1 MSEEPDMWQE
11 IIYPVAFV
19 LIVLLPAPL
28 LGNYLYRVFEGKSR
42 WLAPLERAT
51 LACCGTDGR
60 EQDWK
65 SYALSL
71 LAFNGAGFGLLFL
84 ILLAQGL
91 LPLNPQ
97 QLPGLNWQLAF
108 NTAVSFM
115 TNTNWQAY
123 SGEASLS
130 YFSQMV
136 GLTTQNFV
144 SAATGAAVAIALF
157 RGIARQQTTHLGNFW
172 QDLVRFCLYVLL
184 PMALIL
190 ALLLVWQGVPQS
202 LSAYL
207 PFHAL
212 EGQEQLLPLGPA
224 ASQIAIK
231 QLGSNGGGFFG
242 INSAH
247 PFENPTALSNWLEM
261 VALLTLAAAMVCTL
275 GRYVKDLAHSR
286 AILIAMTIMLVLGLC
301 LAIGQELKPDPAL
314 AHLTSEAGNWEGKES
329 RFGPVLSSIWEVATT
344 AASNG
349 SVNAMHDSFA
359 PLAGMVAMINMLLG
373 EVVFGGVGAGI
384 YGMMLF
390 VLLTVFL
397 CGLMVGRTPT
407 YLGKRLGITEM
418 KWVVAS
424 MLVMPVGVLVIG
436 GITLLMP
443 DSATV
448 IGHDG
453 PHGLSLGRRQQRL
466 RLRRLC
472 RRRQLAV
479 HRHRAGHAARSLRL
493 HHSGAG
499 HRRSAG
505 PRPAPGD
512 ERRGLPNQRPALHHP
527 ADRHRAADGGALL
540 PAGTGAG
547 PGGGTP
553 EPAGRC
559 LLMLHT
565 RLICVTNYSMQG
577 AFQ

>member
-1 MSEEPDMWQE
+1 MWQE
-11 IIYPVAFV
+11 VIYPVAFV
-19 LIVLLPAPL
+19 LLVLLPAPL
-28 LGNYLYRVFEGKSR
+28 LGSYIYRVFEGKSR
-42 WLAPLERAT
+42 WLSPIERAT

-84 ILLAQGL
+84 ILMAQGL

-97 QLPGLNWQLAF
+97 QLPGLNWELAF

-144 SAATGAAVAIALF
+144 SAGTGAAVAVALF
-157 RGIARQQTTHLGNFW
+157 RGISRQQTIHLGNFW

-184 PMALIL
+184 PMALIM

-207 PFHAL
+207 PFHSL

-242 INSAH
+242 VNSAH

-261 VALLTLAAAMVCTL
+261 VALLTLPAALVCTL
-275 GRYVKDLAHSR
+275 GRYVKDTGHGR
-286 AILIAMTIMLVLGLC
+286 AILTAMALLFVLGLS
-301 LAIGQELKPDPAL
+301 LSVTQEMKPDPN
-314 AHLTSEAGNWEGKES
+314 LTQLTTQVGNWEGKES

-349 SVNAMHDSFA
+349 SVNSMHDSFT
-359 PLAGMVAMINMLLG
+359 PLGGMVGMFNMLLG

-424 MLVMPVGVLVIG
+424 MLVMPVGVLVLG
-436 GITLLMP
+436 GVTLLMP
-443 DSATV
+443 DASTI
-448 IGHDG
+448 IGHEG
-453 PHGLSLGRRQQRL
+453 PHGLSRLIYAYASAAGNNGSAFAGLAAADSWQCIAIGLAMLLGRFGYIIPVL
-466 RLRRLC
+466 AIAG
-472 RRRQLAV
+472 QLA
-479 HRHRAGHAARSLRL
+479 RAPRQETGEGDFPIRGPLFITLLIITVLLIGGLSFLPVLALGPVAEHLSL
-493 HHSGAG
+493 
-499 HRRSAG
+499 
-505 PRPAPGD
+505 
-512 ERRGLPNQRPALHHP
+512 
-527 ADRHRAADGGALL
+527 
-540 PAGTGAG
+540 
-547 PGGGTP
+547 
-553 EPAGRC
+553 
-559 LLMLHT
+559 
-565 RLICVTNYSMQG
+565 MQG
-577 AFQ
+577 AF

>member
-1 MSEEPDMWQE
+1 MWQE
-11 IIYPVAFV
+11 LIYPVAFV
-19 LIVLLPAPL
+19 LLVLLPAPL
-28 LGNYLYRVFEGKSR
+28 LGSYIYRVFEGQTR
-42 WLAPLERAT
+42 WLAPVERAT
-51 LACCGTDGR
+51 MICCGTDER

-65 SYALSL
+65 SYAVSL

-84 ILLAQGL
+84 ILMAQGL

-97 QLPGLNWQLAF
+97 NLPGLSWELAF

-144 SAATGAAVAIALF
+144 SAGTGAAVAVALF
-157 RGIARQQTTHLGNFW
+157 RGITRQQTTHLGNFW

-184 PMALIL
+184 PMALIM
-190 ALLLVWQGVPQS
+190 ALLLVWQGVPQT

-207 PFHAL
+207 PFHSL
-212 EGQEQLLPLGPA
+212 EGQEQLMPLGPA

-247 PFENPTALSNWLEM
+247 PFENPTAFTNWLEM
-261 VALLTLAAAMVCTL
+261 VTLLTLPAALVCTL
-275 GRYVKDLAHSR
+275 GHYVKHHGHGR
-286 AILIAMTIMLVLGLC
+286 AILIAMTLLFVLGLS
-301 LAIGQELKPDPAL
+301 LSLYQELQPDPAL
-314 AHLTSEAGNWEGKES
+314 AHLTQQAGNWEGKES

-344 AASNG
+344 SASNG
-349 SVNAMHDSFA
+349 SVNAMHDSFT
-359 PLAGMVAMINMLLG
+359 PLGGMVGMINMLLG

-424 MLVMPVGVLVIG
+424 MLVMPLGVLVIG

-443 DSATV
+443 NASTV

-453 PHGLSLGRRQQRL
+453 PHGLSRLIYAYASAAGNNGSAFAGFAAADSWQCIAIGLAMLLGRFGYIIPVLAIAGQLSRAQRQDVGEGDFPVSGPL
-466 RLRRLC
+466 FVSLLIITVLLIGGLSFLPV
-472 RRRQLAV
+472 LA
-479 HRHRAGHAARSLRL
+479 L
-493 HHSGAG
+493 
-499 HRRSAG
+499 G
-505 PRPAPGD
+505 PVA
-512 ERRGLPNQRPALHHP
+512 EHLTL
-527 ADRHRAADGGALL
+527 
-540 PAGTGAG
+540 
-547 PGGGTP
+547 
-553 EPAGRC
+553 
-559 LLMLHT
+559 
-565 RLICVTNYSMQG
+565 MQG
-577 AFQ
+577 AF

>member
-1 MSEEPDMWQE
+1 MWQE
-11 IIYPVAFV
+11 MIYPVAFV
-19 LIVLLPAPL
+19 LLVLLPAPL
-28 LGNYLYRVFEGKSR
+28 LGNYLYRVFEGQCR
-42 WLAPLERAT
+42 WLAPVERAT
-51 LACCGTDGR
+51 LFCCGTDGR

-65 SYALSL
+65 SYTLSL

-84 ILLAQGL
+84 ILMAQGL

-144 SAATGAAVAIALF
+144 SAATGAAVAVAMF

-172 QDLVRFCLYVLL
+172 LDLVRFCLYVLL
-184 PMALIL
+184 PMSLIL

-207 PFHAL
+207 PFHTL

-261 VALLTLAAAMVCTL
+261 VALLTLAAAMVFTL
-275 GRYVKDLAHSR
+275 GRYVKDMAHSR
-286 AILIAMTIMLVLGLC
+286 AIVIAMTIMLALGLFVS
-301 LAIGQELKPDPAL
+301 ITQEMKLDPAL
-314 AHLTSEAGNWEGKES
+314 THLASEAGNWEGKES

-349 SVNAMHDSFA
+349 SVNSMHDSFA
-359 PLAGMVAMINMLLG
+359 PLSGMVAMINMLLG

-436 GITLLMP
+436 GVTLLMP
-443 DSATV
+443 DAATI

-453 PHGLSLGRRQQRL
+453 PHGLSRLIYAYASAAGNNGSAFAGFAAGDNWQCIAIGLAMLLGRFGYIIPIMAIAG
-466 RLRRLC
+466 
-472 RRRQLAV
+472 QLA
-479 HRHRAGHAARSLRL
+479 RAPRQEISEGDFPIR
-493 HHSGAG
+493 
-499 HRRSAG
+499 G
-505 PRPAPGD
+505 PLFITLLIITVLLIG
-512 ERRGLPNQRPALHHP
+512 GLSFLPVLAL
-527 ADRHRAADGGALL
+527 
-540 PAGTGAG
+540 G
-547 PGGGTP
+547 PVA
-553 EPAGRC
+553 EH
-559 LLMLHT
+559 LML
-565 RLICVTNYSMQG
+565 G
-577 AFQ
+577 AF

>member
-1 MSEEPDMWQE
+1 MWQE

-19 LIVLLPAPL
+19 LLVLLPAPL
-28 LGNYLYRVFEGKSR
+28 LGSYMYRVFEGKSR
-42 WLAPLERAT
+42 WLAPVERAT

-84 ILLAQGL
+84 ILMAQGL

-144 SAATGAAVAIALF
+144 SAATGATVAVALF
-157 RGIARQQTTHLGNFW
+157 RGLSRQQTIHLGNFW

-184 PMALIL
+184 PMALL
-190 ALLLVWQGVPQS
+190 MALLLVSQGVPQS

-242 INSAH
+242 VNSAH

-261 VALLTLAAAMVCTL
+261 VTLLTIPAALVCTL
-275 GRYVKDLAHSR
+275 GRYVKDTGHGR
-286 AILIAMTIMLVLGLC
+286 AILTAMTLLFVLGLG
-301 LAIGQELKPDPAL
+301 LSVYQELQPDPAL
-314 AHLTSEAGNWEGKES
+314 AQLTTQAGNWEGKES

-344 AASNG
+344 SASNG
-349 SVNAMHDSFA
+349 SVNAMHDSFT
-359 PLAGMVAMINMLLG
+359 PLGGMVGMINMLLG
-373 EVVFGGVGAGI
+373 EVIFGGVGAGI

-436 GITLLMP
+436 GVTLLMP
-443 DSATV
+443 DAAT
-448 IGHDG
+448 IMGHDG
-453 PHGLSLGRRQQRL
+453 PHGLSRLIYAYASAAGNNGSAFGGFAAADNWQCVAIGLAMLLGRFGYIIPVLAIAGQLSRASQQDAGEGDFPIRGPL
-466 RLRRLC
+466 FITLLIITVLLIGGLSFLPV
-472 RRRQLAV
+472 LA
-479 HRHRAGHAARSLRL
+479 L
-493 HHSGAG
+493 
-499 HRRSAG
+499 G
-505 PRPAPGD
+505 PVA
-512 ERRGLPNQRPALHHP
+512 EHLLIL
-527 ADRHRAADGGALL
+527 GAL
-540 PAGTGAG
+540 
-547 PGGGTP
+547 
-553 EPAGRC
+553 
-559 LLMLHT
+559 
-565 RLICVTNYSMQG
+565 
-577 AFQ
+577 

>member
-1 MSEEPDMWQE
+1 MWQE
-11 IIYPVAFV
+11 VIYPVAFV
-19 LIVLLPAPL
+19 LLVLLPAPL
-28 LGNYLYRVFEGKSR
+28 LGSYIYRVFEGKSR
-42 WLAPLERAT
+42 WLSPIERAT

-84 ILLAQGL
+84 ILMAQGL

-97 QLPGLNWQLAF
+97 QLPGLSWELAF

-144 SAATGAAVAIALF
+144 SAGTGAAVAVALF
-157 RGIARQQTTHLGNFW
+157 RGISRQQTIHLGNFW

-184 PMALIL
+184 PLALIM

-207 PFHAL
+207 PFHSL

-242 INSAH
+242 VNSAH

-261 VALLTLAAAMVCTL
+261 VTLLTIPAALVCTL
-275 GRYVKDLAHSR
+275 GRYVKDTGHGR
-286 AILIAMTIMLVLGLC
+286 AILTAMALLFVLGLC
-301 LAIGQELKPDPAL
+301 LSLPQEMKLDPNL
-314 AHLTSEAGNWEGKES
+314 ADITSQAGNWEGKES

-349 SVNAMHDSFA
+349 AVNAMHDSFT
-359 PLAGMVAMINMLLG
+359 PLGGMVGMINMLLG
-373 EVVFGGVGAGI
+373 EVIFGGVGSGI

-424 MLVMPVGVLVIG
+424 MLVMPVGVLVLG
-436 GITLLMP
+436 GVTLLMP
-443 DSATV
+443 DASTI
-448 IGHDG
+448 IGHEG
-453 PHGLSLGRRQQRL
+453 PHGLSRLIYAYASAAGNNGSAFGGFAAADSWQCIAIGLAMLLGRFGYIIPVL
-466 RLRRLC
+466 AIAG
-472 RRRQLAV
+472 QLA
-479 HRHRAGHAARSLRL
+479 RAPRQETGEGDFPIRGPLFITLLIITVLLIGGLSFLPVLALGPVAEHLSL
-493 HHSGAG
+493 
-499 HRRSAG
+499 
-505 PRPAPGD
+505 
-512 ERRGLPNQRPALHHP
+512 
-527 ADRHRAADGGALL
+527 
-540 PAGTGAG
+540 
-547 PGGGTP
+547 
-553 EPAGRC
+553 
-559 LLMLHT
+559 
-565 RLICVTNYSMQG
+565 MQG
-577 AFQ
+577 AF

>member
-1 MSEEPDMWQE
+1 MWQE

-19 LIVLLPAPL
+19 LLVLLPAPL
-28 LGNYLYRVFEGKSR
+28 LGSYMYRVFEGKSR
-42 WLAPLERAT
+42 WLAPVERAT

-84 ILLAQGL
+84 ILMAQGL

-144 SAATGAAVAIALF
+144 SAATGATVAVALF
-157 RGIARQQTTHLGNFW
+157 RGLSRQQTIHLGNFW

-184 PMALIL
+184 PMALL
-190 ALLLVWQGVPQS
+190 MALLLVSQGVPQS

-242 INSAH
+242 VNSAH

-261 VALLTLAAAMVCTL
+261 VALLTIPAALVCTL
-275 GRYVKDLAHSR
+275 GRYVKDTGHGR
-286 AILIAMTIMLVLGLC
+286 AILTAMTLLFVLGLG
-301 LAIGQELKPDPAL
+301 LSVYQELQPDPAL
-314 AHLTSEAGNWEGKES
+314 AQLTTQAGNWEGKES

-344 AASNG
+344 SASNG
-349 SVNAMHDSFA
+349 SVNAMHDSFT
-359 PLAGMVAMINMLLG
+359 PLGGMVGMINMLLG
-373 EVVFGGVGAGI
+373 EVIFGGVGAGI

-436 GITLLMP
+436 GVTLLMP
-443 DSATV
+443 DAAT
-448 IGHDG
+448 IMGHDG
-453 PHGLSLGRRQQRL
+453 PHGLSRLIYAYASAAGNNGSAFGGFAAADNWQCVAIGLAMLLGRFGYIIPVLAIAGQLSRASQQDAGEGDFPIRGPL
-466 RLRRLC
+466 FITLLIITVLLIGGLSFLPV
-472 RRRQLAV
+472 LA
-479 HRHRAGHAARSLRL
+479 L
-493 HHSGAG
+493 
-499 HRRSAG
+499 G
-505 PRPAPGD
+505 PVA
-512 ERRGLPNQRPALHHP
+512 EHLLIL
-527 ADRHRAADGGALL
+527 GAL
-540 PAGTGAG
+540 
-547 PGGGTP
+547 
-553 EPAGRC
+553 
-559 LLMLHT
+559 
-565 RLICVTNYSMQG
+565 
-577 AFQ
+577 

>member
-1 MSEEPDMWQE
+1 MWQE

-19 LIVLLPAPL
+19 LLVLLPAPL
-28 LGNYLYRVFEGKSR
+28 LGSYMYRVFEGKSR
-42 WLAPLERAT
+42 WLAPVERAT

-84 ILLAQGL
+84 ILMAQGL

-97 QLPGLNWQLAF
+97 QLPGLSWQLAF

-144 SAATGAAVAIALF
+144 SAATGATVAVALF
-157 RGIARQQTTHLGNFW
+157 RGLSRQQTIHLGNFW

-184 PMALIL
+184 PMALIM

-242 INSAH
+242 VNTAH

-261 VALLTLAAAMVCTL
+261 VTLLTIPAALVCTL
-275 GRYVKDLAHSR
+275 GRYVKDSGHGR
-286 AILIAMTIMLVLGLC
+286 AILSAMTLLFVLGLG
-301 LAIGQELKPDPAL
+301 LSVYQELQPDPAL
-314 AHLTSEAGNWEGKES
+314 AQLTTQAGNWEGKES

-344 AASNG
+344 SASNG
-349 SVNAMHDSFA
+349 SVNAMHDSFT
-359 PLAGMVAMINMLLG
+359 PLGGMVGMINMLLG
-373 EVVFGGVGAGI
+373 EVIFGGVVAGL
-384 YGMMLF
+384 YGMTLF

-436 GITLLMP
+436 GVTLLMP
-443 DSATV
+443 DAAT
-448 IGHDG
+448 IMGHDG
-453 PHGLSLGRRQQRL
+453 PHGLSRLIYAYASAAGNNGSAFGGFAAADNWQCVAIGLAMLLGRFGYIIPVL
-466 RLRRLC
+466 AIAG
-472 RRRQLAV
+472 QLA
-479 HRHRAGHAARSLRL
+479 RAPRQERSE
-493 HHSGAG
+493 
-499 HRRSAG
+499 
-505 PRPAPGD
+505 GD
-512 ERRGLPNQRPALHHP
+512 W
-527 ADRHRAADGGALL
+527 
-540 PAGTGAG
+540 
-547 PGGGTP
+547 
-553 EPAGRC
+553 
-559 LLMLHT
+559 
-565 RLICVTNYSMQG
+565 I
-577 AFQ
+577 

>member
-1 MSEEPDMWQE
+1 MWQE
-11 IIYPVAFV
+11 VIYPVAFV
-19 LIVLLPAPL
+19 LLVLLPAPL
-28 LGNYLYRVFEGKSR
+28 LGSYIYRVFEGKSR
-42 WLAPLERAT
+42 WLSPIERAT

-71 LAFNGAGFGLLFL
+71 LAFNGVGFGLLFL
-84 ILLAQGL
+84 ILMAQGL

-97 QLPGLNWQLAF
+97 QLPGLNWELAF

-144 SAATGAAVAIALF
+144 SAGTGATVAVALF
-157 RGIARQQTTHLGNFW
+157 RGISRQQTIHLGNFW

-184 PMALIL
+184 PMALIM

-207 PFHAL
+207 PFHSL

-242 INSAH
+242 VNSAH

-261 VALLTLAAAMVCTL
+261 VALLTLPAALVCTL
-275 GRYVKDLAHSR
+275 GRYVKDTGHGR
-286 AILIAMTIMLVLGLC
+286 AILTAMALLFVLGLS
-301 LAIGQELKPDPAL
+301 LSVTQEMKPDPN
-314 AHLTSEAGNWEGKES
+314 LTQLTTQMGNWEGKES

-349 SVNAMHDSFA
+349 SVNAMHDSFT
-359 PLAGMVAMINMLLG
+359 PLGGMVGMFNMLLG

-436 GITLLMP
+436 GVTLLMP
-443 DSATV
+443 DASTI
-448 IGHDG
+448 IGHEG
-453 PHGLSLGRRQQRL
+453 PHGLSRLIYAYASAAGNNGSAFAGLAAADSWQCIAIGLAMLLGRFGYIIPVL
-466 RLRRLC
+466 AIAG
-472 RRRQLAV
+472 QLA
-479 HRHRAGHAARSLRL
+479 RAPRQETGESDFPIRGPLFITLLIITVLLIGGLSFLPVLALGPVAEHLSL
-493 HHSGAG
+493 
-499 HRRSAG
+499 
-505 PRPAPGD
+505 
-512 ERRGLPNQRPALHHP
+512 
-527 ADRHRAADGGALL
+527 
-540 PAGTGAG
+540 
-547 PGGGTP
+547 
-553 EPAGRC
+553 
-559 LLMLHT
+559 
-565 RLICVTNYSMQG
+565 IQG
-577 AFQ
+577 AF

>member
-1 MSEEPDMWQE
+1 MWQE
-11 IIYPVAFV
+11 VIYPVAFV
-19 LIVLLPAPL
+19 LLVLLPAPL
-28 LGNYLYRVFEGKSR
+28 LGSYMYRVFEGKSR
-42 WLAPLERAT
+42 WLSPIERAT

-84 ILLAQGL
+84 ILMAQGL

-97 QLPGLNWQLAF
+97 QLPGLNWELAF

-144 SAATGAAVAIALF
+144 SAGTGAAVAVALF
-157 RGIARQQTTHLGNFW
+157 RGISRQQTIHLGNFW

-184 PMALIL
+184 PMALIM

-207 PFHAL
+207 PFHSL

-242 INSAH
+242 VNSAH

-261 VALLTLAAAMVCTL
+261 VALLTLPAALVCTL
-275 GRYVKDLAHSR
+275 GRYVKDTGHGR
-286 AILIAMTIMLVLGLC
+286 AILTAMALLFVLGLS
-301 LAIGQELKPDPAL
+301 LSVTQEMKPDPN
-314 AHLTSEAGNWEGKES
+314 LTQLTTQMGNWEGKES

-349 SVNAMHDSFA
+349 SVNAMHDSFT
-359 PLAGMVAMINMLLG
+359 PLGGMVGMFNMLLG

-436 GITLLMP
+436 GVTLLMP
-443 DSATV
+443 DASTI
-448 IGHDG
+448 IGHEG
-453 PHGLSLGRRQQRL
+453 PHGLSRLIYAYASAAGNNGSAFAGLAAADSWQCIAIGLAMLLGRFGYIIPVL
-466 RLRRLC
+466 AIAG
-472 RRRQLAV
+472 QLA
-479 HRHRAGHAARSLRL
+479 RAPRQETGESDFPIRGPLFITLLIITVLLIGGLSFLPVLALGPVAEHLSL
-493 HHSGAG
+493 
-499 HRRSAG
+499 
-505 PRPAPGD
+505 
-512 ERRGLPNQRPALHHP
+512 
-527 ADRHRAADGGALL
+527 
-540 PAGTGAG
+540 
-547 PGGGTP
+547 
-553 EPAGRC
+553 
-559 LLMLHT
+559 
-565 RLICVTNYSMQG
+565 MQG
-577 AFQ
+577 AF

>member
-1 MSEEPDMWQE
+1 MWQE
-11 IIYPVAFV
+11 VIYPVAFV
-19 LIVLLPAPL
+19 LLVLLPAPL
-28 LGNYLYRVFEGKSR
+28 LGSYIYRVFEGKSR
-42 WLAPLERAT
+42 WLSPIERAT

-84 ILLAQGL
+84 ILMAQGL

-97 QLPGLNWQLAF
+97 QLPGLNWELAF

-144 SAATGAAVAIALF
+144 SAGTGAAVAVALF
-157 RGIARQQTTHLGNFW
+157 RGISRQQTIHLGNFW

-184 PMALIL
+184 PMALIM

-207 PFHAL
+207 PFHSL

-242 INSAH
+242 VNSAH

-261 VALLTLAAAMVCTL
+261 VALLTLPAALVCTL
-275 GRYVKDLAHSR
+275 GRYVKDTGHGR
-286 AILIAMTIMLVLGLC
+286 AILTAMALLFILGLS
-301 LAIGQELKPDPAL
+301 LSVTQEMKPDPN
-314 AHLTSEAGNWEGKES
+314 LTQLTTQMGNWEGKES

-349 SVNAMHDSFA
+349 SVNSMHDSFT
-359 PLAGMVAMINMLLG
+359 PLGGMVGMFNMLLG

-436 GITLLMP
+436 GVTLLMP
-443 DSATV
+443 DASTI
-448 IGHDG
+448 IGHEG
-453 PHGLSLGRRQQRL
+453 PHGLSRLIYAYASAAGNNGSAFAGLAAADSWQCIAIGLAMLLGRFGYIIPVL
-466 RLRRLC
+466 AIAG
-472 RRRQLAV
+472 QLA
-479 HRHRAGHAARSLRL
+479 RAPRQETGESDFPIRGPLFITLLIITVLLIGGLSFLPVLALGPVAEHLSL
-493 HHSGAG
+493 
-499 HRRSAG
+499 
-505 PRPAPGD
+505 
-512 ERRGLPNQRPALHHP
+512 
-527 ADRHRAADGGALL
+527 
-540 PAGTGAG
+540 
-547 PGGGTP
+547 
-553 EPAGRC
+553 
-559 LLMLHT
+559 
-565 RLICVTNYSMQG
+565 MQG
-577 AFQ
+577 AF

>member
-1 MSEEPDMWQE
+1 MWQE
-11 IIYPVAFV
+11 MIYPVAFV
-19 LIVLLPAPL
+19 LLVLLPAPL
-28 LGNYLYRVFEGKSR
+28 LGNYLYRVFEGQCR
-42 WLAPLERAT
+42 WLAPVERAT
-51 LACCGTDGR
+51 LLCCGTDGR

-65 SYALSL
+65 SYTLSL

-84 ILLAQGL
+84 ILMAQGL

-144 SAATGAAVAIALF
+144 SAATGAAVAVAMF

-172 QDLVRFCLYVLL
+172 LDLVRFCLYVLL
-184 PMALIL
+184 PMSLTL
-190 ALLLVWQGVPQS
+190 ALLLVWQGVPQT

-207 PFHAL
+207 PFHTL

-247 PFENPTALSNWLEM
+247 PFENPTALANWLEM
-261 VALLTLAAAMVCTL
+261 VTLLTLAAAMVFTL
-275 GRYVKDLAHSR
+275 GRYVKDMAHSR
-286 AILIAMTIMLVLGLC
+286 AIVAAMTIMLALGLFVS
-301 LAIGQELKPDPAL
+301 ITQEMKLDPAL
-314 AHLTSEAGNWEGKES
+314 THLASEAGNWEGKES

-359 PLAGMVAMINMLLG
+359 PLSGMVAMINMLLG
-373 EVVFGGVGAGI
+373 EVIFGGVGAGI

-436 GITLLMP
+436 GVTLLMP
-443 DSATV
+443 DAATI

-453 PHGLSLGRRQQRL
+453 PHGLSRLIYAYASAAGNNGSAFGGFAAGDNWQCIAIGLAMLLGRFGYIIPIMAIAG
-466 RLRRLC
+466 
-472 RRRQLAV
+472 QLA
-479 HRHRAGHAARSLRL
+479 RGQRQDTSEGDFPIR
-493 HHSGAG
+493 
-499 HRRSAG
+499 G
-505 PRPAPGD
+505 PLFVTLLIITVLLIG
-512 ERRGLPNQRPALHHP
+512 GLSFLPVLAL
-527 ADRHRAADGGALL
+527 
-540 PAGTGAG
+540 G
-547 PGGGTP
+547 PVA
-553 EPAGRC
+553 EH
-559 LLMLHT
+559 LML
-565 RLICVTNYSMQG
+565 G
-577 AFQ
+577 AF

>member
-1 MSEEPDMWQE
+1 MWQE
-11 IIYPVAFV
+11 VIYPVAFV
-19 LIVLLPAPL
+19 LLVLLPAPL
-28 LGNYLYRVFEGKSR
+28 LGNYLYRVFEGQCR
-42 WLAPLERAT
+42 WLAPVERAT
-51 LACCGTDGR
+51 LFCCGTDGR

-65 SYALSL
+65 SYTLSL

-84 ILLAQGL
+84 ILMAQGL

-144 SAATGAAVAIALF
+144 SAATGAAVAVAMF

-172 QDLVRFCLYVLL
+172 LDLVRFCLYVLL
-184 PMALIL
+184 PMSLIL

-207 PFHAL
+207 PFHTL

-261 VALLTLAAAMVCTL
+261 VTLLTLAAAMVFTL
-275 GRYVKDLAHSR
+275 GRYVKDMAHSR
-286 AILIAMTIMLVLGLC
+286 AIVIAMTIMLALGLFVS
-301 LAIGQELKPDPAL
+301 ITQEMKLDPAL
-314 AHLTSEAGNWEGKES
+314 THLASEAGNWEGKES

-349 SVNAMHDSFA
+349 SVNSMHDSFA
-359 PLAGMVAMINMLLG
+359 PLSGMVAMINMLLG

-436 GITLLMP
+436 GVTLLMP
-443 DSATV
+443 DAATI

-453 PHGLSLGRRQQRL
+453 PHGLSRLIYAYASAAGNNGSAFAGFAAGDNWQCVAIGLAMLLGRFGYIIPIMAIAG
-466 RLRRLC
+466 
-472 RRRQLAV
+472 QLA
-479 HRHRAGHAARSLRL
+479 RAPRQEISEGDFPIR
-493 HHSGAG
+493 
-499 HRRSAG
+499 G
-505 PRPAPGD
+505 PLFITLLIITVLLIG
-512 ERRGLPNQRPALHHP
+512 GLSFLPVLAL
-527 ADRHRAADGGALL
+527 
-540 PAGTGAG
+540 G
-547 PGGGTP
+547 PVA
-553 EPAGRC
+553 EH
-559 LLMLHT
+559 LML
-565 RLICVTNYSMQG
+565 G
-577 AFQ
+577 AF

>member
-1 MSEEPDMWQE
+1 MWQE
-11 IIYPVAFV
+11 VIYPVAFV
-19 LIVLLPAPL
+19 LLVLLPAPL
-28 LGNYLYRVFEGKSR
+28 LGSYIYRVFEGKSR
-42 WLAPLERAT
+42 WLSPIERAT

-84 ILLAQGL
+84 ILMAQGL

-97 QLPGLNWQLAF
+97 QLPGLNWELAF

-144 SAATGAAVAIALF
+144 SAGTGAAVAVALF
-157 RGIARQQTTHLGNFW
+157 RGISRQQTIHLGNFW

-184 PMALIL
+184 PMALIM

-207 PFHAL
+207 PFHSL

-242 INSAH
+242 VNSAH

-261 VALLTLAAAMVCTL
+261 VALLTLPAALVCTL
-275 GRYVKDLAHSR
+275 GRYVKDTGHGR
-286 AILIAMTIMLVLGLC
+286 AILTAMALLFILGLS
-301 LAIGQELKPDPAL
+301 LSVTQEMKPDPN
-314 AHLTSEAGNWEGKES
+314 LTQLTTQMGNWEGKES

-349 SVNAMHDSFA
+349 SVNAMHDSFT
-359 PLAGMVAMINMLLG
+359 PLGGMVGMFNMLLG

-436 GITLLMP
+436 GVTLLMP
-443 DSATV
+443 DASTI
-448 IGHDG
+448 IGHEG
-453 PHGLSLGRRQQRL
+453 PHGLSRLIYAYASAAGNNGSAFAGLAAADSWQCIAIGLAMLLGRFGYIIPVL
-466 RLRRLC
+466 AIAG
-472 RRRQLAV
+472 QLA
-479 HRHRAGHAARSLRL
+479 RAPRQETGESDFPIRGPLFITLLIITVLLIGGLSFLPVLALGPVAEHLSL
-493 HHSGAG
+493 
-499 HRRSAG
+499 
-505 PRPAPGD
+505 
-512 ERRGLPNQRPALHHP
+512 
-527 ADRHRAADGGALL
+527 
-540 PAGTGAG
+540 
-547 PGGGTP
+547 
-553 EPAGRC
+553 
-559 LLMLHT
+559 
-565 RLICVTNYSMQG
+565 MQG
-577 AFQ
+577 AF

>member
-1 MSEEPDMWQE
+1 MWQE
-11 IIYPVAFV
+11 VIYPVAFV
-19 LIVLLPAPL
+19 LLVLLPAPL
-28 LGNYLYRVFEGKSR
+28 LGSYIYRVFEGKSR
-42 WLAPLERAT
+42 WLSPIERAT

-84 ILLAQGL
+84 ILMAQGL

-97 QLPGLNWQLAF
+97 QLPGLNWELAF

-144 SAATGAAVAIALF
+144 SAGTGAAVAVALF
-157 RGIARQQTTHLGNFW
+157 RGISRQQTIHLGNFW

-184 PMALIL
+184 PMALIM

-207 PFHAL
+207 PFHSL

-242 INSAH
+242 VNSAH

-261 VALLTLAAAMVCTL
+261 VALLTLPAALVCTL
-275 GRYVKDLAHSR
+275 GRYVKDTGHGR
-286 AILIAMTIMLVLGLC
+286 AILTAMALLLVLGLS
-301 LAIGQELKPDPAL
+301 LSVTQEMKPDPN
-314 AHLTSEAGNWEGKES
+314 LTQLTTQMGNWEGKES

-349 SVNAMHDSFA
+349 SVNAMHDSFT
-359 PLAGMVAMINMLLG
+359 PLGGMVGMFNMLLG

-436 GITLLMP
+436 GVTLLMP
-443 DSATV
+443 DASTI
-448 IGHDG
+448 IGHEG
-453 PHGLSLGRRQQRL
+453 PHGLSRLIYAYASAAGNNGSAFAGLAAADSWQCIAIGLAMLLGRFGYIIPVL
-466 RLRRLC
+466 AIAG
-472 RRRQLAV
+472 QLA
-479 HRHRAGHAARSLRL
+479 RAPRQETGESDFPIRGPLFITLLIITVLLIGGLSFLPVLALGPVAEHLSL
-493 HHSGAG
+493 
-499 HRRSAG
+499 
-505 PRPAPGD
+505 
-512 ERRGLPNQRPALHHP
+512 
-527 ADRHRAADGGALL
+527 
-540 PAGTGAG
+540 
-547 PGGGTP
+547 
-553 EPAGRC
+553 
-559 LLMLHT
+559 
-565 RLICVTNYSMQG
+565 MQG
-577 AFQ
+577 AF

>member
-1 MSEEPDMWQE
+1 MWQE
-11 IIYPVAFV
+11 VIYPVAFV
-19 LIVLLPAPL
+19 LLVLLPAPL
-28 LGNYLYRVFEGKSR
+28 LGSYIYRVFEGKSR
-42 WLAPLERAT
+42 WLSPIERAT

-84 ILLAQGL
+84 ILMAQGL

-97 QLPGLNWQLAF
+97 QLPGLNWELAF

-144 SAATGAAVAIALF
+144 SAGTGAAVAVALF
-157 RGIARQQTTHLGNFW
+157 RGISRQQTIHLGNFW

-184 PMALIL
+184 PMALIM
-190 ALLLVWQGVPQS
+190 ALLLVWQGVPQA

-207 PFHAL
+207 PFHSL

-242 INSAH
+242 VNSAH

-261 VALLTLAAAMVCTL
+261 VALLTLPAALVCTL
-275 GRYVKDLAHSR
+275 GRYVKDTGHGR
-286 AILIAMTIMLVLGLC
+286 AILTAMALLFILGLS
-301 LAIGQELKPDPAL
+301 LSVTQEMKPDPN
-314 AHLTSEAGNWEGKES
+314 LTQLTTQMGNWEGKES

-349 SVNAMHDSFA
+349 SVNAMHDSFT
-359 PLAGMVAMINMLLG
+359 PLGGMVGMFNMLLG

-436 GITLLMP
+436 GVTLLMP
-443 DSATV
+443 DASTI
-448 IGHDG
+448 IGHEG
-453 PHGLSLGRRQQRL
+453 PHGLSRLIYAYASAAGNNGSAFAGLAAADSWQCIAIGLAMLLGRFGYIIPVL
-466 RLRRLC
+466 AIAG
-472 RRRQLAV
+472 QLA
-479 HRHRAGHAARSLRL
+479 RAPRQETGESDFPIRGPLFITLLIITVLLIGGLSFLPVLALGPVAEHLSL
-493 HHSGAG
+493 
-499 HRRSAG
+499 
-505 PRPAPGD
+505 
-512 ERRGLPNQRPALHHP
+512 
-527 ADRHRAADGGALL
+527 
-540 PAGTGAG
+540 
-547 PGGGTP
+547 
-553 EPAGRC
+553 
-559 LLMLHT
+559 
-565 RLICVTNYSMQG
+565 MQG
-577 AFQ
+577 AF

>member
-1 MSEEPDMWQE
+1 MWQE
-11 IIYPVAFV
+11 VIYPAAFV
-19 LIVLLPAPL
+19 LLVLLPAPL
-28 LGNYLYRVFEGKSR
+28 LGNYMYKVFEGQSR
-42 WLAPLERAT
+42 WLSPIERAT
-51 LACCGTDGR
+51 MACCGTDGR
-60 EQDWK
+60 EQNWK

-84 ILLAQGL
+84 ILMAQGL

-97 QLPGLNWQLAF
+97 QLPGLSWELAF

-123 SGEASLS
+123 SGEVSLS

-144 SAATGAAVAIALF
+144 SASTGAAVAVALF
-157 RGIARQQTTHLGNFW
+157 RGITRQQTTHLGNFW

-184 PMALIL
+184 PMALVM

-261 VALLTLAAAMVCTL
+261 VTLLTIPAALVCTL
-275 GRYVKDLAHSR
+275 GRYVKHQGHGR
-286 AILIAMTIMLVLGLC
+286 AILTAMTLLFVLGLC
-301 LAIGQELKPDPAL
+301 LSLYQELKPDPNL
-314 AHLTSEAGNWEGKES
+314 AQITSQVGNWEGKES

-349 SVNAMHDSFA
+349 SVNAMHDSFT
-359 PLAGMVAMINMLLG
+359 PLGGMVGMINMLLG

-436 GITLLMP
+436 GVTLLMP
-443 DSATV
+443 DASTI
-448 IGHDG
+448 IGQEG
-453 PHGLSLGRRQQRL
+453 PHGLSRLIYAYASAAGNNGSAFGGFAAADSWQCIAIGLAMLLGRFGYIIPVL
-466 RLRRLC
+466 AIAG
-472 RRRQLAV
+472 QLA
-479 HRHRAGHAARSLRL
+479 RSSRIDAGEGDFPV
-493 HHSGAG
+493 SGTLFVTLLIITVLLIGGLSFLPVLAL
-499 HRRSAG
+499 G
-505 PRPAPGD
+505 PVA
-512 ERRGLPNQRPALHHP
+512 EHLTL
-527 ADRHRAADGGALL
+527 
-540 PAGTGAG
+540 
-547 PGGGTP
+547 
-553 EPAGRC
+553 
-559 LLMLHT
+559 
-565 RLICVTNYSMQG
+565 MQG

>member
-1 MSEEPDMWQE
+1 MWQE

-19 LIVLLPAPL
+19 LLVLLPAPL

-144 SAATGAAVAIALF
+144 SAATGAAVAIVLF

-172 QDLVRFCLYVLL
+172 LDLVRFCLYVLL
-184 PMALIL
+184 PMSLIL

-207 PFHAL
+207 PFHTL

-261 VALLTLAAAMVCTL
+261 VALLTLAAAMVFTL
-275 GRYVKDLAHSR
+275 GRYVKDMAHSR
-286 AILIAMTIMLVLGLC
+286 AIVIAMTIMLVLGLS
-301 LAIGQELKPDPAL
+301 LAISQELKPDPAL
-314 AHLTSEAGNWEGKES
+314 THLASEAGNWEGKES

-349 SVNAMHDSFA
+349 SVNSMHDSFA
-359 PLAGMVAMINMLLG
+359 PLSGMVAMINMLLG

-436 GITLLMP
+436 GVTLLMP
-443 DSATV
+443 DAATI

-453 PHGLSLGRRQQRL
+453 PHGLSRLIYAYASAAGNNGSAFAGFAAGDNWQCVAIGLAMLLGRFGYIIPIMAIAG
-466 RLRRLC
+466 
-472 RRRQLAV
+472 QLA
-479 HRHRAGHAARSLRL
+479 RAPRQEISEGDFPIR
-493 HHSGAG
+493 
-499 HRRSAG
+499 G
-505 PRPAPGD
+505 PLFITLLIITVLLIG
-512 ERRGLPNQRPALHHP
+512 GLSFLPVLAL
-527 ADRHRAADGGALL
+527 
-540 PAGTGAG
+540 G
-547 PGGGTP
+547 PVA
-553 EPAGRC
+553 EH
-559 LLMLHT
+559 LML
-565 RLICVTNYSMQG
+565 G
-577 AFQ
+577 AF

>member
-1 MSEEPDMWQE
+1 MWQE
-11 IIYPVAFV
+11 VIYPVAFV
-19 LIVLLPAPL
+19 LLVLLPAPL
-28 LGNYLYRVFEGKSR
+28 LGSYIYRVFEGKSR
-42 WLAPLERAT
+42 WLSPIERAT

-84 ILLAQGL
+84 ILMAQGL

-97 QLPGLNWQLAF
+97 QLPGLNWELAF

-144 SAATGAAVAIALF
+144 SAGTGATVAVALF
-157 RGIARQQTTHLGNFW
+157 RGISRQQTIHLGNFW

-184 PMALIL
+184 PMALIM
-190 ALLLVWQGVPQS
+190 ALLLVWQGVPQT

-207 PFHAL
+207 PFHSL

-242 INSAH
+242 VNSAH

-261 VALLTLAAAMVCTL
+261 VALLTLPAALVCTL
-275 GRYVKDLAHSR
+275 GRYVKDTGHGR
-286 AILIAMTIMLVLGLC
+286 AILTAMALLFVLGLS
-301 LAIGQELKPDPAL
+301 LSVTQEMKPDPN
-314 AHLTSEAGNWEGKES
+314 LTQLTTQVGNWEGKES

-349 SVNAMHDSFA
+349 SVNAMHDSFT
-359 PLAGMVAMINMLLG
+359 PLGGMVGMFNMLLG

-436 GITLLMP
+436 GVTLLMP
-443 DSATV
+443 DASTI
-448 IGHDG
+448 IGHEG
-453 PHGLSLGRRQQRL
+453 PHGLSRLIYAYASAAGNNGSAFAGLAAADSWQCIAIGLAMLLGRFGYIIPVL
-466 RLRRLC
+466 AIAG
-472 RRRQLAV
+472 QLA
-479 HRHRAGHAARSLRL
+479 RAPRQETGESDFPIRGPLFITLLIITVLLIGGLSFLPVLALGPVAEHLSL
-493 HHSGAG
+493 
-499 HRRSAG
+499 
-505 PRPAPGD
+505 
-512 ERRGLPNQRPALHHP
+512 
-527 ADRHRAADGGALL
+527 
-540 PAGTGAG
+540 
-547 PGGGTP
+547 
-553 EPAGRC
+553 
-559 LLMLHT
+559 
-565 RLICVTNYSMQG
+565 IQG
-577 AFQ
+577 AF

>member
-1 MSEEPDMWQE
+1 MWQE
-11 IIYPVAFV
+11 VIYPVAFV
-19 LIVLLPAPL
+19 LLVLLPAPL
-28 LGNYLYRVFEGKSR
+28 LGSYIYRVFEGKSR
-42 WLAPLERAT
+42 WLSPIERAT

-84 ILLAQGL
+84 ILMAQGL

-97 QLPGLNWQLAF
+97 QLPGLNWELAF

-144 SAATGAAVAIALF
+144 SAGTGAAVAVALF
-157 RGIARQQTTHLGNFW
+157 RGISRQQTIHLGNFW

-184 PMALIL
+184 PLALIM

-207 PFHAL
+207 PFHSL

-242 INSAH
+242 VNSAH

-261 VALLTLAAAMVCTL
+261 VTLLTIPAALVCTL
-275 GRYVKDLAHSR
+275 GRYVKDTGHGR
-286 AILIAMTIMLVLGLC
+286 AILTAMALLFILGLS
-301 LAIGQELKPDPAL
+301 LSVTQEMKPDPN
-314 AHLTSEAGNWEGKES
+314 LTQLTTQMGNWEGKES

-349 SVNAMHDSFA
+349 SVNAMHDSFT
-359 PLAGMVAMINMLLG
+359 PLGGMVGMFNMLLG

-436 GITLLMP
+436 GVTLLMP
-443 DSATV
+443 DASTI
-448 IGHDG
+448 IGHEG
-453 PHGLSLGRRQQRL
+453 PHGLSRLIYAYASAAGNNGSAFAGLAAADSWQCIAIGLAMLLGRFGYIIPVL
-466 RLRRLC
+466 AIAG
-472 RRRQLAV
+472 QLA
-479 HRHRAGHAARSLRL
+479 RAPRQETGESDFPIRGPLFITLLIITVLLIGGLSFLPVLALGPVAEHLSL
-493 HHSGAG
+493 
-499 HRRSAG
+499 
-505 PRPAPGD
+505 
-512 ERRGLPNQRPALHHP
+512 
-527 ADRHRAADGGALL
+527 
-540 PAGTGAG
+540 
-547 PGGGTP
+547 
-553 EPAGRC
+553 
-559 LLMLHT
+559 
-565 RLICVTNYSMQG
+565 MQG
-577 AFQ
+577 AF

>member
-1 MSEEPDMWQE
+1 MWQE
-11 IIYPVAFV
+11 MIYPVAFV
-19 LIVLLPAPL
+19 LLVLLPAPL
-28 LGNYLYRVFEGKSR
+28 LGNYLYRVFEGQCR
-42 WLAPLERAT
+42 WLAPVERAT
-51 LACCGTDGR
+51 LLCCGTDGR

-65 SYALSL
+65 SYTLSL

-84 ILLAQGL
+84 ILMAQGL

-144 SAATGAAVAIALF
+144 SAATGAAVAVAMF

-172 QDLVRFCLYVLL
+172 LDLVRFCLYVLL
-184 PMALIL
+184 PMSMIL

-207 PFHAL
+207 PFHTL

-261 VALLTLAAAMVCTL
+261 VALLTLAAAMVFTL
-275 GRYVKDLAHSR
+275 GRYVKDMAHSR
-286 AILIAMTIMLVLGLC
+286 AIVIAMTIMLALGLFVS
-301 LAIGQELKPDPAL
+301 ITQEMKLDPAL
-314 AHLTSEAGNWEGKES
+314 THLASEAGNWEGKES

-349 SVNAMHDSFA
+349 SVNSMHDSFA
-359 PLAGMVAMINMLLG
+359 PLSGMVAMINMLLG

-436 GITLLMP
+436 GVTLLMP
-443 DSATV
+443 DAATI

-453 PHGLSLGRRQQRL
+453 PHGLSRLIYAYASAAGNNGSAFAGFAAGDNWQCVAIGLAMLLGRFGYIIPIMAIAG
-466 RLRRLC
+466 
-472 RRRQLAV
+472 QLA
-479 HRHRAGHAARSLRL
+479 RAPRQEISEGDFPIR
-493 HHSGAG
+493 
-499 HRRSAG
+499 G
-505 PRPAPGD
+505 PLFITLLIITVLLIG
-512 ERRGLPNQRPALHHP
+512 GLSFLPVLAL
-527 ADRHRAADGGALL
+527 
-540 PAGTGAG
+540 G
-547 PGGGTP
+547 PVA
-553 EPAGRC
+553 EH
-559 LLMLHT
+559 LML
-565 RLICVTNYSMQG
+565 G
-577 AFQ
+577 AF

>member
-1 MSEEPDMWQE
+1 MWQE
-11 IIYPVAFV
+11 VIYPVAFV
-19 LIVLLPAPL
+19 LLVLLPAPL
-28 LGNYLYRVFEGKSR
+28 LGSYIYRVFEGKSR
-42 WLAPLERAT
+42 WLSPIERAT

-84 ILLAQGL
+84 ILMAQGL

-97 QLPGLNWQLAF
+97 QLPGLNWELAF

-144 SAATGAAVAIALF
+144 SAGTGATVAVALF
-157 RGIARQQTTHLGNFW
+157 RGISRQQTIHLGNFW

-184 PMALIL
+184 PMALIM

-207 PFHAL
+207 PFHSL

-242 INSAH
+242 VNSAH

-261 VALLTLAAAMVCTL
+261 VALLTLPAALVCTL
-275 GRYVKDLAHSR
+275 GRYVKDTGHGR
-286 AILIAMTIMLVLGLC
+286 AILTAMVLLFVLGLS
-301 LAIGQELKPDPAL
+301 LSVTQEMKPDPN
-314 AHLTSEAGNWEGKES
+314 LTQLTTQVGNWEGKES

-349 SVNAMHDSFA
+349 SVNAMHDSFT
-359 PLAGMVAMINMLLG
+359 PLGGMVGMFNMLLG

-407 YLGKRLGITEM
+407 YQGKRLGITEM

-436 GITLLMP
+436 GVTLLIP
-443 DSATV
+443 DASTI
-448 IGHDG
+448 IGHEG
-453 PHGLSLGRRQQRL
+453 PHGLSRLIYAYASAAGNNGSAFAGLAAADSWQCIAIGLAMLLGRFGYIIPVL
-466 RLRRLC
+466 AIAG
-472 RRRQLAV
+472 QLA
-479 HRHRAGHAARSLRL
+479 RAPRQETGESDFPIRGPLFITLLIITVLLIGGLSFLPVLALGPVAEHLSL
-493 HHSGAG
+493 
-499 HRRSAG
+499 
-505 PRPAPGD
+505 
-512 ERRGLPNQRPALHHP
+512 
-527 ADRHRAADGGALL
+527 
-540 PAGTGAG
+540 
-547 PGGGTP
+547 
-553 EPAGRC
+553 
-559 LLMLHT
+559 
-565 RLICVTNYSMQG
+565 MQG
-577 AFQ
+577 AF

>member
-1 MSEEPDMWQE
+1 MWQE
-11 IIYPVAFV
+11 MIYPVAFV
-19 LIVLLPAPL
+19 LLVLLPAPL
-28 LGNYLYRVFEGKSR
+28 LGNYLYRVFEGQCH
-42 WLAPLERAT
+42 WLAPVERAT
-51 LACCGTDGR
+51 LFCCGTDGR

-65 SYALSL
+65 SYTLSL

-84 ILLAQGL
+84 ILMAQGL

-144 SAATGAAVAIALF
+144 SAATGAAVAVAMF

-172 QDLVRFCLYVLL
+172 LDLVRFCLYVLL
-184 PMALIL
+184 PMSLIL

-207 PFHAL
+207 PFHTL

-261 VALLTLAAAMVCTL
+261 VALLTLAAAMVFTL
-275 GRYVKDLAHSR
+275 GRYVKDMAHSR
-286 AILIAMTIMLVLGLC
+286 AIVIAMTIMLALGLFVS
-301 LAIGQELKPDPAL
+301 ITQEMKLDPAL
-314 AHLTSEAGNWEGKES
+314 THLASEAGNWEGKES

-349 SVNAMHDSFA
+349 SVNSMHDSFA
-359 PLAGMVAMINMLLG
+359 PLSGMVAMINMLLG

-436 GITLLMP
+436 GVTLLMP
-443 DSATV
+443 DAATI

-453 PHGLSLGRRQQRL
+453 PHGLSRLIYAYASAAGNNGSAFAGFAAGDNWQCVAIGLAMLLGRFGYIIPIMAIAG
-466 RLRRLC
+466 
-472 RRRQLAV
+472 QLA
-479 HRHRAGHAARSLRL
+479 RAPRQEISEGDFPIR
-493 HHSGAG
+493 
-499 HRRSAG
+499 G
-505 PRPAPGD
+505 PLFITLLIITVLLIG
-512 ERRGLPNQRPALHHP
+512 GLSFLPVLAL
-527 ADRHRAADGGALL
+527 
-540 PAGTGAG
+540 G
-547 PGGGTP
+547 PVA
-553 EPAGRC
+553 EH
-559 LLMLHT
+559 LML
-565 RLICVTNYSMQG
+565 G
-577 AFQ
+577 AF

>member
-1 MSEEPDMWQE
+1 MWQE
-11 IIYPVAFV
+11 MIYPVAFV
-19 LIVLLPAPL
+19 LLVLLPAPL
-28 LGNYLYRVFEGKSR
+28 LGNYLYRVFEGRCR
-42 WLAPLERAT
+42 WLAPVERAT
-51 LACCGTDGR
+51 LFCCGTDGR

-65 SYALSL
+65 SYTLSL

-84 ILLAQGL
+84 ILMAQGL

-144 SAATGAAVAIALF
+144 SAATGAAVAVAMF

-172 QDLVRFCLYVLL
+172 LDLVRFCLYVLL
-184 PMALIL
+184 PMSLIL

-207 PFHAL
+207 PFHTL

-261 VALLTLAAAMVCTL
+261 VTLLTLAAAMVFTL
-275 GRYVKDLAHSR
+275 GRYVKDMAHSR
-286 AILIAMTIMLVLGLC
+286 AIVIAMTIMLALGLFVS
-301 LAIGQELKPDPAL
+301 ITQEMKLDPAL
-314 AHLTSEAGNWEGKES
+314 THLASEAGNWEGKES

-349 SVNAMHDSFA
+349 SVNSMHDSFA
-359 PLAGMVAMINMLLG
+359 PLSGMVAMINMLLG

-436 GITLLMP
+436 GVTLLMP
-443 DSATV
+443 DAATI

-453 PHGLSLGRRQQRL
+453 PHGLSRLIYAYASAAGNNGSAFAGFAAGDNWQCVAIGLAMLLGRFGYIIPIMAIAG
-466 RLRRLC
+466 
-472 RRRQLAV
+472 QLA
-479 HRHRAGHAARSLRL
+479 RAPRQEISEGDFPIR
-493 HHSGAG
+493 
-499 HRRSAG
+499 G
-505 PRPAPGD
+505 PLFITLLIITVLLIG
-512 ERRGLPNQRPALHHP
+512 GLSFLPVLAL
-527 ADRHRAADGGALL
+527 
-540 PAGTGAG
+540 G
-547 PGGGTP
+547 PVA
-553 EPAGRC
+553 EH
-559 LLMLHT
+559 LML
-565 RLICVTNYSMQG
+565 G
-577 AFQ
+577 AF

>member
-1 MSEEPDMWQE
+1 MWQE
-11 IIYPVAFV
+11 VIYPVAFV
-19 LIVLLPAPL
+19 LLVLLPAPL
-28 LGNYLYRVFEGKSR
+28 LGSYIYRVFEGKSR
-42 WLAPLERAT
+42 WLSPIERAT

-84 ILLAQGL
+84 ILMAQGL

-97 QLPGLNWQLAF
+97 QLPGLNWELAF

-144 SAATGAAVAIALF
+144 SAGTGATVAVALF
-157 RGIARQQTTHLGNFW
+157 RGISRQQTIHLGNFW

-184 PMALIL
+184 PMALIM

-207 PFHAL
+207 PFHSL

-242 INSAH
+242 VNSAH

-261 VALLTLAAAMVCTL
+261 VALLTLPAALVCTL
-275 GRYVKDLAHSR
+275 GRYVKDTGHGR
-286 AILIAMTIMLVLGLC
+286 AILTAMALLFVLGLSLSVTQEMKLDPN
-301 LAIGQELKPDPAL
+301 LADI
-314 AHLTSEAGNWEGKES
+314 TSQAGNWEGKES

-349 SVNAMHDSFA
+349 SVNAMHDSFT
-359 PLAGMVAMINMLLG
+359 PLGGMVGMFNMLLG

-436 GITLLMP
+436 GVTLLMP
-443 DSATV
+443 DASTI
-448 IGHDG
+448 IGHEG
-453 PHGLSLGRRQQRL
+453 PHGLSRLIYAYASAAGNNGSAFAGLAAADSWQCIAIGLAMLLGRFGYIIPVL
-466 RLRRLC
+466 AIAG
-472 RRRQLAV
+472 QLA
-479 HRHRAGHAARSLRL
+479 RAPRQETGESDFPIRGPLFITLLIIAVLLIGGLSFLPVLALGPVAEHLSL
-493 HHSGAG
+493 
-499 HRRSAG
+499 
-505 PRPAPGD
+505 
-512 ERRGLPNQRPALHHP
+512 
-527 ADRHRAADGGALL
+527 
-540 PAGTGAG
+540 
-547 PGGGTP
+547 
-553 EPAGRC
+553 
-559 LLMLHT
+559 
-565 RLICVTNYSMQG
+565 MQG
-577 AFQ
+577 AF

>member
-1 MSEEPDMWQE
+1 MWQE
-11 IIYPVAFV
+11 MIYPVAFV
-19 LIVLLPAPL
+19 LLVLLPAPL
-28 LGNYLYRVFEGKSR
+28 LGNYLYRVFEGQCR
-42 WLAPLERAT
+42 WLAPVERAT
-51 LACCGTDGR
+51 LFCCGTDGR

-65 SYALSL
+65 SYTLSL

-84 ILLAQGL
+84 ILMAQGL

-144 SAATGAAVAIALF
+144 SAATGAAVAVAMF

-172 QDLVRFCLYVLL
+172 LDLVRFCLYVLL
-184 PMALIL
+184 PMSLIL

-207 PFHAL
+207 PFHTL

-261 VALLTLAAAMVCTL
+261 VTLLTLAAAMVFTL
-275 GRYVKDLAHSR
+275 GRYVKDMAHSR
-286 AILIAMTIMLVLGLC
+286 AIVIAMTIMLALGLFVS
-301 LAIGQELKPDPAL
+301 ITQEMKLDPAL
-314 AHLTSEAGNWEGKES
+314 THLASEAGNWEGKES

-349 SVNAMHDSFA
+349 SVNSMHDSFA
-359 PLAGMVAMINMLLG
+359 PLSGMVAMINMLLG

-436 GITLLMP
+436 GVTLLMP
-443 DSATV
+443 DASTI

-453 PHGLSLGRRQQRL
+453 PHGLSRLIYAYASAAGNNGSAFAGFAAGDNWQCVAIGLAMLLGRFGYIIPIMAIAG
-466 RLRRLC
+466 
-472 RRRQLAV
+472 QLA
-479 HRHRAGHAARSLRL
+479 RAPRQEISEGDFPIR
-493 HHSGAG
+493 
-499 HRRSAG
+499 G
-505 PRPAPGD
+505 PLFITLLIITVLLIG
-512 ERRGLPNQRPALHHP
+512 GLSFLPVLAL
-527 ADRHRAADGGALL
+527 
-540 PAGTGAG
+540 G
-547 PGGGTP
+547 PVA
-553 EPAGRC
+553 EH
-559 LLMLHT
+559 LML
-565 RLICVTNYSMQG
+565 G
-577 AFQ
+577 AF

>member
-1 MSEEPDMWQE
+1 MWQE

-19 LIVLLPAPL
+19 LLVLLPAPL
-28 LGNYLYRVFEGKSR
+28 LGNYIYRVFEGKIR
-42 WLAPLERAT
+42 WLAPVERAT

-84 ILLAQGL
+84 ILMAQGL

-144 SAATGAAVAIALF
+144 SAATGAAVAVAMF

-172 QDLVRFCLYVLL
+172 LDLVRFCLYVLL
-184 PMALIL
+184 PMSLIL

-207 PFHAL
+207 PFHTL

-261 VALLTLAAAMVCTL
+261 VALLTLAAAMVFTL
-275 GRYVKDLAHSR
+275 GRYVKDMAHSR
-286 AILIAMTIMLVLGLC
+286 AIVIAMTIMLALGLFVS
-301 LAIGQELKPDPAL
+301 ITQEMKLDPAL
-314 AHLTSEAGNWEGKES
+314 THLASEAGNWEGKES

-349 SVNAMHDSFA
+349 SVNSMHDSFA
-359 PLAGMVAMINMLLG
+359 PLSGMVAMINMLLG

-436 GITLLMP
+436 GVTLLMP
-443 DSATV
+443 DAATI

-453 PHGLSLGRRQQRL
+453 PHGLSRLIYAYASAAGNNGSAFAGFAAGDNWQCVAIGLAMLLGRFGYIIPIMAIAG
-466 RLRRLC
+466 
-472 RRRQLAV
+472 QLA
-479 HRHRAGHAARSLRL
+479 RAPRQEISEGDFPIR
-493 HHSGAG
+493 
-499 HRRSAG
+499 G
-505 PRPAPGD
+505 PLFITLLIITVLLIG
-512 ERRGLPNQRPALHHP
+512 GLSFLPVLAL
-527 ADRHRAADGGALL
+527 
-540 PAGTGAG
+540 G
-547 PGGGTP
+547 PVA
-553 EPAGRC
+553 EH
-559 LLMLHT
+559 LML
-565 RLICVTNYSMQG
+565 G
-577 AFQ
+577 AF

>member
-1 MSEEPDMWQE
+1 MWQE
-11 IIYPVAFV
+11 VIYPVAFV
-19 LIVLLPAPL
+19 LLVLLPAPL
-28 LGNYLYRVFEGKSR
+28 LGSYIYRVFEGKSR
-42 WLAPLERAT
+42 WLSPIERAT

-84 ILLAQGL
+84 ILMAQGL

-97 QLPGLNWQLAF
+97 QLPGLNWELAF

-144 SAATGAAVAIALF
+144 SAGTGATVAVALF
-157 RGIARQQTTHLGNFW
+157 RGISRQQTIHLGNFW

-184 PMALIL
+184 PMALIM

-207 PFHAL
+207 PFHSL

-242 INSAH
+242 VNSAH

-261 VALLTLAAAMVCTL
+261 VALLTLPAALVCTL
-275 GRYVKDLAHSR
+275 GRYVKDTGHGR
-286 AILIAMTIMLVLGLC
+286 AILTAMALLFILGLSLSVTQEMKLDPN
-301 LAIGQELKPDPAL
+301 LADI
-314 AHLTSEAGNWEGKES
+314 TSQAGNWEGKES

-349 SVNAMHDSFA
+349 SVNAMHDSFT
-359 PLAGMVAMINMLLG
+359 PLGGMVGMFNMLLG

-436 GITLLMP
+436 GVTLLMP
-443 DSATV
+443 DASTI
-448 IGHDG
+448 IGHEG
-453 PHGLSLGRRQQRL
+453 PHGLSRLIYAYASAAGNNGSAFAGLAAADSWQCIAIGLAMLLGRFGYIIPVL
-466 RLRRLC
+466 AIAG
-472 RRRQLAV
+472 QLA
-479 HRHRAGHAARSLRL
+479 RAPRQETGESDFPIRGPLFITLLIITVLLIGGLSFLPVLALGPVAEHLSL
-493 HHSGAG
+493 
-499 HRRSAG
+499 
-505 PRPAPGD
+505 
-512 ERRGLPNQRPALHHP
+512 
-527 ADRHRAADGGALL
+527 
-540 PAGTGAG
+540 
-547 PGGGTP
+547 
-553 EPAGRC
+553 
-559 LLMLHT
+559 
-565 RLICVTNYSMQG
+565 MQG
-577 AFQ
+577 AF